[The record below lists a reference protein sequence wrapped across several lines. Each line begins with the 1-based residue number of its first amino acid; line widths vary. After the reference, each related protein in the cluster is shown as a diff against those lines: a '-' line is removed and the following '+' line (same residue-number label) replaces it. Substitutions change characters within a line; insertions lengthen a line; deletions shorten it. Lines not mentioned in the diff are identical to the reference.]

1 MVDLRPGY
9 CDFGIAPSPA
19 DLWAAFVSAVTF
31 ASRMQYLQL
40 LLFVSPSVLGVLT
53 LMAALF

>member
-1 MVDLRPGY
+1 MVVLRPGY
-9 CDFGIAPSPA
+9 CDFGIAPLPV
-19 DLWAAFVSAVTF
+19 DLQAAF

-53 LMAALF
+53 LTAALF